1 MEFPNEIWKQ
11 IFTYFHSSYKKPL
24 HLEAYKSITI
34 LNIWNKLRNELS
46 SIMNNNYTIFRFIME
61 TTVWTSEDFNLD
73 NWYCWMKFLI
83 DDSEKYYNI
92 STLKESN
99 KRVYIDYI
107 KILNIYENDY
117 YNELQL

>member
-1 MEFPNEIWKQ
+1 
-11 IFTYFHSSYKKPL
+11 
-24 HLEAYKSITI
+24 
-34 LNIWNKLRNELS
+34 
-46 SIMNNNYTIFRFIME
+46 ME

-83 DDSEKYYNI
+83 DDNEKYYNI

-117 YNELQL
+117 YNELL